1 MISTENIDQAR
12 KLIKNERRPII
23 IKAQNDEFN
32 RRTLEHE
39 KFDILLSPE
48 RGIRKDTIKQ
58 ADSGLNEVLASI
70 AARKKISIGIDIE
83 EISTLTKK
91 EKAERLSRIRQN
103 ISLCRKAKVSIKILF
118 SKKVREAKSLLLT
131 LGASTK
137 QTKEAIDF

>member
-1 MISTENIDQAR
+1 METACYSCGTEKGYRN
-12 KLIKNERRPII
+12 
-23 IKAQNDEFN
+23 F
-32 RRTLEHE
+32 
-39 KFDILLSPE
+39 
-48 RGIRKDTIKQ
+48 
-58 ADSGLNEVLASI
+58 
-70 AARKKISIGIDIE
+70 
-83 EISTLTKK
+83 LTKK